1 MQYFYDEENQK
12 KSDNL
17 KSMVILLGHFLLE
30 IKKSMGNEATKLENW
45 DMCEWWMADSRKLKS
60 GEIS

>member
-1 MQYFYDEENQK
+1 MMK
-12 KSDNL
+12 K
-17 KSMVILLGHFLLE
+17 IR
-30 IKKSMGNEATKLENW
+30 GNEATKLENW